1 MFTTTILLVL
11 SIPLNGSFNYDGQNI
26 FVTSIVIY
34 FANMALIS
42 IAYDGNNNYKIN
54 IMLFQKHRNT
64 KEAFQRSMRE
74 AMEKYLKA
82 AR

>member
-42 IAYDGNNNYKIN
+42 IAYDGNNNNKIN
-54 IMLFQKHRNT
+54 MLFQKHRNT

>member
-26 FVTSIVIY
+26 FVNSIVIY

-42 IAYDGNNNYKIN
+42 IAYDGNNNNKIN
-54 IMLFQKHRNT
+54 MLFQKHRNT

>member
-1 MFTTTILLVL
+1 
-11 SIPLNGSFNYDGQNI
+11 
-26 FVTSIVIY
+26 
-34 FANMALIS
+34 MALIS
-42 IAYDGNNNYKIN
+42 IAYDGNNNNKIN